1 MDNLNNSTEYDKN
14 TVDQAEDK
22 AIQQINERVT
32 IYQKDASKAE
42 RDEIM
47 VKDNLFKYVER
58 LGKKI
63 GKGLIDSVKFLY
75 SAMVDPRTPFEVKAI
90 AIAALIYFISPF
102 DAIPDVIPG
111 VGFADDAAALTA
123 AVAAISVILLKHGI
137 HLEQDKKQAKEVN
150 ES

>member
-1 MDNLNNSTEYDKN
+1 MDDSKNKTEYDKN
-14 TVDQAEDK
+14 TVNEAEDK

-42 RDEIM
+42 HDERI

-63 GKGLIDSVKFLY
+63 GKKLIDSIKFLY
-75 SAMVDPRTPFEVKAI
+75 RAMTDPRTPFEVKAI

-111 VGFADDAAALTA
+111 IGFADDAAALTA
-123 AVAAISVILLKHGI
+123 AVSAIAVILIKHGI
-137 HLEQDKKQAKEVN
+137 HLEEDKKQAKE
-150 ES
+150 ETI